1 LKALRKK
8 RTENMNRKVYPR
20 AGQKAIEHKFDPWK
34 DARRMNRK
42 RLIRTVIFPKVSSE
56 AKRLEV
62 VIKDVAGMKERT
74 FNWDVQ

>member
-1 LKALRKK
+1 
-8 RTENMNRKVYPR
+8 
-20 AGQKAIEHKFDPWK
+20 
-34 DARRMNRK
+34 MNRK

-62 VIKDVAGMKERT
+62 VIRDVAGMKERT